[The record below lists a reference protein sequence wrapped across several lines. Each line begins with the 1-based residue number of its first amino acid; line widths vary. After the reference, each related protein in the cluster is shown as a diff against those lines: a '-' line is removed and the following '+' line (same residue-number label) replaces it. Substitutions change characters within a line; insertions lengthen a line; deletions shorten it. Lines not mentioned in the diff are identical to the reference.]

1 MCMLP
6 LLLKPPHR
14 CWHCLQ
20 DERALRQLTG
30 AMQAELAA
38 AENIVVVGSAARGP
52 FMPTYTKQVRAAL
65 PLDWHAP
72 GPLAARYCSPL
83 TPISHL
89 TCPLYSPGWAALRL
103 AAVHAL
109 D

>member
-1 MCMLP
+1 MLP

-38 AENIVVVGSAARGP
+38 AASGSRP
-52 FMPTYTKQVRAAL
+52 
-65 PLDWHAP
+65 D
-72 GPLAARYCSPL
+72 
-83 TPISHL
+83 TPNGGMTSGEQ
-89 TCPLYSPGWAALRL
+89 PSA
-103 AAVHAL
+103 
-109 D
+109 